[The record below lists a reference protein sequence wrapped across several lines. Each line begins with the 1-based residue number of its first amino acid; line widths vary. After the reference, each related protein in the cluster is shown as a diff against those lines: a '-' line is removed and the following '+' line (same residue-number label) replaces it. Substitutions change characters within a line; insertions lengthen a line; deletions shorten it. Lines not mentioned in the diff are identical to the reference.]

1 MNNQLGYAIIS
12 ITPAIYWGV
21 GRIII
26 KIPTQ
31 GIWKFPR
38 IVLFEIRNDIQNIIL
53 LSGFSY
59 SLILFFPKIQLF
71 VIIWKLGLSFQFLLI
86 CIALIN
92 ILSNALTSIV
102 QKLSDTNDQINYIT
116 AIPLLVSVVKIGFYF
131 IWLMSVLSI
140 FGADVRPFFQGTAL
154 VAFIIGLAGQKT
166 IESVFGT
173 LLIFSDKI
181 YRVGSR
187 IKYKE
192 YTGEVIRITIFRT
205 FIRTTE
211 GHIIAITNNDIGVV
225 TVLES

>member
-12 ITPAIYWGV
+12 ITPVIYWGV
-21 GRIII
+21 GRLII

-71 VIIWKLGLSFQFLLI
+71 VISWKLGLSFQFLLV

-140 FGADVRPFFQGTAL
+140 FGVDVRPFFQGTA
-154 VAFIIGLAGQKT
+154 Q
-166 IESVFGT
+166 
-173 LLIFSDKI
+173 
-181 YRVGSR
+181 
-187 IKYKE
+187 
-192 YTGEVIRITIFRT
+192 
-205 FIRTTE
+205 
-211 GHIIAITNNDIGVV
+211 
-225 TVLES
+225 